1 MNLRL
6 LLIKTYIPDFIRK
19 KILVHLFR
27 RTAAAFDVPV
37 PPLPANC
44 ADLLQTYAR
53 FTRQQ
58 AANVAAEEKNKSTLN
73 QRLFE
78 QMQQLGTSCRKRL
91 RLQTEKQAIEALQLI
106 YRLINIEIKT
116 PRDGVLRIEKCYFS
130 DFYSPE
136 TCKLIS
142 AMDRGMVSGLTNGL
156 HLEFEERL
164 TEGNSCCLAR
174 LYEKETR

>member
-1 MNLRL
+1 MNFRL

-27 RTAAAFDVPV
+27 RTAAAFEVPM

-44 ADLLQTYAR
+44 PDILQAYAR

-58 AANVAAEEKNKSTLN
+58 AANVNAQGKNKSALN

-91 RLQTEKQAIEALQLI
+91 GLQTEKQAVQALQLI

-116 PRDGVLRIEKCYFS
+116 TQDRLFRIEKCYFS
-130 DFYSPE
+130 NFYSPE

-142 AMDRGMVSGLTNGL
+142 AMDRGIVSGLTNGL

-174 LYEKETR
+174 ISEKETR

>member
-6 LLIKTYIPDFIRK
+6 LLIKAYIPEFIRK
-19 KILVHLFR
+19 KILVHLFK

-44 ADLLQTYAR
+44 ADLLQAYAR

-58 AANVAAEEKNKSTLN
+58 AANVDAERKKSTLN

-91 RLQTEKQAIEALQLI
+91 RLQTEKQAVEALQII
-106 YRLINIEIKT
+106 YRLINIELKT
-116 PRDGVLRIEKCYFS
+116 TQDDVLRIEKCFFS

-174 LYEKETR
+174 IHKKETT